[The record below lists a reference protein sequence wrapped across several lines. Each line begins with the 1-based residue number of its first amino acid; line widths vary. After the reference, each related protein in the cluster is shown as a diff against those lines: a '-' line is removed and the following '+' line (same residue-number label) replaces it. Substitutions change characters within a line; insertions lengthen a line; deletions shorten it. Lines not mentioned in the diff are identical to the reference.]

1 MRRFFTEPQNISG
14 DTAFIFEDSAHIRK
28 VLRMEVGDRV
38 LIFDGSGCEYIAE
51 LSVIEKNRC
60 EVKIIEKT
68 VSVSE
73 PGIRVTLF
81 QGLPKTGKMETIIQ
95 KAVELG
101 VYEIVPVMMDRCVT
115 RINNPS
121 TGAEKTRRWNK
132 VSLEAVKQCGRGI
145 VPKVHEPVSFKE
157 AVSQMCELDLAIM
170 PYEELGHEGKNGLKD
185 VLDSKPQ
192 AESFGVLVGP
202 EGGFSDSEAEYAVQN
217 DLSMIGLG
225 KRILRTE
232 TVASALIPIIMFY
245 KNEI

>member
-14 DTAFIFEDSAHIRK
+14 DTACIFEDSSHIRK
-28 VLRMEVGDRV
+28 VLRMEAGDEILV
-38 LIFDGSGCEYIAE
+38 FDGSGCEYTAE
-51 LSVIEKNRC
+51 LTVIEKNRC
-60 EVKIIEKT
+60 EAKIKEKRF
-68 VSVSE
+68 SVSE
-73 PGIRVTLF
+73 PKIRVTLF

-115 RINNPS
+115 RINNQAA
-121 TGAEKTRRWNK
+121 GEEKARRWNK

-157 AVSQMCELDLAIM
+157 AVLQMRELDLAIM
-170 PYEELGHEGKNGLKD
+170 PYEELGHEGRNGLRD

-192 AESFGVLVGP
+192 AESFGILVGP
-202 EGGFSDSEAEYAVQN
+202 EGGFSDAEAGYAAEN
-217 DLSMIGLG
+217 GLSMIGLG

-232 TVASALIPIIMFY
+232 TVASALIPIIMFN